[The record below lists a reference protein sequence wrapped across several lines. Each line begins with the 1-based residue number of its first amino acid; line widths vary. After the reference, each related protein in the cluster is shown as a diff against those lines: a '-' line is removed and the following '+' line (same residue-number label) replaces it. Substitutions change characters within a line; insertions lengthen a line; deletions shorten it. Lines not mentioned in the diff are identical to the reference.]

1 MGFFGEIWD
10 TIKSVAAPA
19 IGLATGNPWLALG
32 ASTLLGGSSS
42 SSSSSTDYSKLL
54 SGVQGYTP
62 SIPNLFTA
70 GTNGEQGLGTAY
82 MKLLQQQM
90 TSPTGLTN
98 QEQAVQTSSGMQAI
112 SSQAAA
118 SRANLAKHF
127 ASRGMLQSG
136 AYGGALANV
145 EKGRMQAAGNLAG
158 QVSLADAAAERQEQ
172 QNAMSGIANLIGM
185 RENAAS
191 GSASSAMQLAQLQL
205 QAQQAAD
212 AGDAATYNQLMQA
225 ISSIYQATNTG
236 STGALTSYPTT
247 NYTVGGL
254 TGTSSPYTYS
264 FQDPNA
270 GNLSLRGSWY

>member
-32 ASTLLGGSSS
+32 ASTLLGGGSTSSG
-42 SSSSSTDYSKLL
+42 STDYSKLL
-54 SGVQGYTP
+54 SGVQSYTP
-62 SIPNLFTA
+62 SIPNLFSA
-70 GTNGEQGLGTAY
+70 GSNGEQGLGTAY

-90 TSPTGLTN
+90 TNPTGLTN
-98 QEQAVQTSSGMQAI
+98 QEQAVQTSSSMQAI

-158 QVSLADAAAERQEQ
+158 QVSLADAAAQRQQQ
-172 QNAMSGIANLIGM
+172 QNAMGGIASLIGM

-212 AGDAATYNQLMQA
+212 AGDATTYNQLMQA
-225 ISSIYQATNTG
+225 ISSIYQATNIG
-236 STGALTSYPTT
+236 STGALTTYPTT

-254 TGTSSPYTYS
+254 TGTSSPYNYT
-264 FQDPNA
+264 FLDPNA